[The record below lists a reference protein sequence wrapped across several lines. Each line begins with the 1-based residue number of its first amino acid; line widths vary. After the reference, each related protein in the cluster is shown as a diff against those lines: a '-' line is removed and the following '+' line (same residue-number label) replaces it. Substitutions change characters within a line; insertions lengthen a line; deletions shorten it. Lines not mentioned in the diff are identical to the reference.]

1 MRFFMMDR
9 RVGSTGR
16 GTRQGGTDRQQTGV
30 DGCRSRMGGA
40 AHPPAGDTR
49 PAGGGQTPSTPTDAR
64 GGRLDPVAPSGSTR
78 PRAPTGRLCR
88 TVPPALL
95 RTPPPPRRSP
105 PPPPPQRK
113 RLQPPPLPPLPAPR
127 GRGRQQ
133 NGNTPPA
140 VLPRPPNNTHWG
152 GAPPLGREPAG
163 GKNGRA
169 VGVPQSDRLPVGVKR
184 WNGTDGS
191 LQPKREGWGRGGKQA
206 RQCQREANRKNLPS
220 HRRRLPL
227 QPSTSLII
235 EAGHNG
241 EGDLA
246 VPVRGGGGA
255 PDVARDC
262 SRP

>member
-1 MRFFMMDR
+1 MAPIGSR
-9 RVGSTGR
+9 RAWTGAGRGWGAPHTRRPATPARPAAGRRPQPRPMPGGAGSTPL
-16 GTRQGGTDRQQTGV
+16 
-30 DGCRSRMGGA
+30 
-40 AHPPAGDTR
+40 HPAGQPAPVLPRVDCVEPFR
-49 PAGGGQTPSTPTDAR
+49 PPS
-64 GGRLDPVAPSGSTR
+64 S
-78 PRAPTGRLCR
+78 
-88 TVPPALL
+88 VP
-95 RTPPPPRRSP
+95 PPPPRRSP